1 VTNAPLF
8 STANKKGE
16 STMLSDARARSI
28 VIQCALVAA
37 VVGTATLLVSN
48 TFANLQARGIPIGFD
63 FLTMP
68 SRIVISEAILSYKSR
83 DPYYWAIVVGLANTI
98 FISALVIAFSSVLG
112 LIVGV
117 TRLSSNPLAAGTC
130 RVWVE
135 IARNSPP
142 IVLLIFLYSLWWK
155 IFPPVGEALNPL
167 PGVFA
172 SMRGFVVPAARFEID
187 SAGAAL
193 IFAAMLLGIVA
204 WRAGSLRR
212 FRSEIAWGA
221 VATLM
226 LGFWLADVEFSV
238 DWPVFTGSNFRG
250 GLELTPELST
260 ILIGLT
266 VYTTGF
272 IAEIVRGGVLSVGAG
287 QWDAGRSL
295 GLSRAKILRLIV
307 VPQMLRVIVPPL
319 NSQYINVVKNST
331 LAIAVGYPDFL
342 AVMNTIISKSS
353 HSIEGVF
360 IILGVYLALNLTLSS
375 AANWYNRRIAIVE
388 R

>member
-1 VTNAPLF
+1 
-8 STANKKGE
+8 
-16 STMLSDARARSI
+16 MLSDARARSI
-28 VIQCALVAA
+28 FIQCALMATI
-37 VVGTATLLVSN
+37 VGLATLLITT
-48 TFANLQARGIPIGFD
+48 TFSNLQARGIPIGFD

-98 FISALVIAFSSVLG
+98 FISVLVILFSSALG

-130 RVWVE
+130 RIWVE

-155 IFPPVGEALNPL
+155 VLPPVGEALNPL
-167 PGVFA
+167 PGVYA
-172 SMRGFVVPAARFEID
+172 SMRGFVVPAASLEMDI
-187 SAGAAL
+187 AGVILVAAAL
-193 IFAAMLLGIVA
+193 LLA
-204 WRAGSLRR
+204 LATWRSTPLRR
-212 FRSEIAWGA
+212 FRREIAWGGTA
-221 VATLM
+221 ALL
-226 LGFWLADVEFSV
+226 LGLWLAEFSFSV
-238 DWPVFTGSNFRG
+238 EWPVFTGSNFRG
-250 GLELTPELST
+250 GLELTPEFST

-266 VYTTGF
+266 IYTTGF
-272 IAEIVRGGVLSVGAG
+272 IAEIVRGGVLSVGSG

-295 GLSRAKILRLIV
+295 GLSRTKILRLIV
-307 VPQMLRVIVPPL
+307 IPQMLRVVVPPL

-331 LAIAVGYPDFL
+331 LAIAVGYPDFF

>member
-1 VTNAPLF
+1 
-8 STANKKGE
+8 
-16 STMLSDARARSI
+16 MLSDARARSI
-28 VIQCALVAA
+28 VIQCLLVAA
-37 VVGTATLLVSN
+37 VIGAATLLVTT
-48 TFANLQARGIPIGFD
+48 TFTNLQMRGIPIGFD
-63 FLTMP
+63 FLTTP

-83 DPYYWAIVVGLANTI
+83 DPYYWAIVVGLANTV
-98 FISALVIAFSSVLG
+98 FISALVIVFSSVLG

-155 IFPPVGEALNPL
+155 VLPPVGEALNPI

-172 SMRGFVVPAARFEID
+172 SMRGVMVPSVHVDMETAGVVLIALAGLLVLVARM
-187 SAGAAL
+187 AG
-193 IFAAMLLGIVA
+193 V
-204 WRAGSLRR
+204 LRR
-212 FRSEIAWGA
+212 FRSPLSWAAAAMLLLGLW
-221 VATLM
+221 VADA
-226 LGFWLADVEFSV
+226 GFST
-238 DWPVFTGSNFRG
+238 DWPVFAGSNFQG

-266 VYTTGF
+266 LYTTGF
-272 IAEIVRGGVLSVGAG
+272 IAEIVRGGVLSVGPG
-287 QWDAGRSL
+287 QWDAGRSV
-295 GLSRAKILRLIV
+295 GLSRTQILRLIV
-307 VPQMLRVIVPPL
+307 IPQMLRVIVPPL

-360 IILGVYLALNLTLSS
+360 IILGVFLALNLTLSS

>member
-1 VTNAPLF
+1 MAWG
-8 STANKKGE
+8 A
-16 STMLSDARARSI
+16 
-28 VIQCALVAA
+28 
-37 VVGTATLLVSN
+37 ATLL
-48 TFANLQARGIPIGFD
+48 L
-63 FLTMP
+63 
-68 SRIVISEAILSYKSR
+68 
-83 DPYYWAIVVGLANTI
+83 
-98 FISALVIAFSSVLG
+98 LG
-112 LIVGV
+112 LF
-117 TRLSSNPLAAGTC
+117 S
-130 RVWVE
+130 
-135 IARNSPP
+135 
-142 IVLLIFLYSLWWK
+142 
-155 IFPPVGEALNPL
+155 
-167 PGVFA
+167 
-172 SMRGFVVPAARFEID
+172 
-187 SAGAAL
+187 
-193 IFAAMLLGIVA
+193 
-204 WRAGSLRR
+204 
-212 FRSEIAWGA
+212 
-221 VATLM
+221 
-226 LGFWLADVEFSV
+226 ADVALSV

-266 VYTTGF
+266 IYTTGF

>member
-1 VTNAPLF
+1 
-8 STANKKGE
+8 
-16 STMLSDARARSI
+16 MLSDARGRSI
-28 VIQCALVAA
+28 VIQCALLAA
-37 VVGTATLLVSN
+37 IVSFAYLLVST

-63 FLTMP
+63 FLSMP

-83 DPYYWAIVVGLANTI
+83 DPYYWAIIVGFANTV
-98 FISALVIAFSSVLG
+98 FISALVIISSSVLG
-112 LIVGV
+112 LVVGV

-155 IFPPVGEALNPL
+155 VLPPVGEALNPL
-167 PGVFA
+167 PGFYA
-172 SMRGFVVPAARFEID
+172 SMRGFVVPAVSLDMTGAGLTVLLAVLPLVGIGLLAKRGGRRPPLLT
-187 SAGAAL
+187 SA
-193 IFAAMLLGIVA
+193 ILGI
-204 WRAGSLRR
+204 AG
-212 FRSEIAWGA
+212 
-221 VATLM
+221 
-226 LGFWLADVEFSV
+226 LGLWLADLKISV
-238 DWPVFTGSNFRG
+238 DWPSFAGSNFRG
-250 GLELTPELST
+250 GMELTPELST

-266 VYTTGF
+266 IYTTGF
-272 IAEIVRGGVLSVGAG
+272 IAEIVRGGVLSVGQG
-287 QWDAGRSL
+287 QWDAGRSV
-295 GLSRAKILRLIV
+295 GLSRTQILRLIV
-307 VPQMLRVIVPPL
+307 IPQMLRVIVPPL
-319 NSQYINVVKNST
+319 NSQYINAVKNST

-360 IILGVYLALNLTLSS
+360 IILGVYLALNLTLSG

>member
-1 VTNAPLF
+1 
-8 STANKKGE
+8 
-16 STMLSDARARSI
+16 MLSDVRSRSI
-28 VIQCALVAA
+28 LIQCTLLASI
-37 VVGTATLLVSN
+37 VGFAYLLVST

-63 FLTMP
+63 FLSMP

-83 DPYYWAIVVGLANTI
+83 DPYYWAIVVGFANTV

-117 TRLSSNPLAAGTC
+117 TRLSSNPLAASTC

-155 IFPPVGEALNPL
+155 VLPPVGEALNPL
-167 PGVFA
+167 PGFYV
-172 SMRGFVVPAARFEID
+172 SMRGFVVPAVSLEITRVGLVLFLGALLLVALGCLARRGKQRSRFLLPAVLVT
-187 SAGAAL
+187 SLLAL
-193 IFAAMLLGIVA
+193 L
-204 WRAGSLRR
+204 
-212 FRSEIAWGA
+212 
-221 VATLM
+221 
-226 LGFWLADVEFSV
+226 LADPKLSV
-238 DWPVFTGSNFRG
+238 DWPSFAGSNFRG
-250 GLELTPELST
+250 GMELTPELST

-266 VYTTGF
+266 IYTTGF
-272 IAEIVRGGVLSVGAG
+272 IAEIVRGGVLSVGQG
-287 QWDAGRSL
+287 QWDAGRSV
-295 GLSRAKILRLIV
+295 GLSYTQILRLVV

-375 AANWYNRRIAIVE
+375 VANWYNRRIAIVE

>member
-1 VTNAPLF
+1 
-8 STANKKGE
+8 
-16 STMLSDARARSI
+16 MLSDARTRAI
-28 VIQCALVAA
+28 VIQCVLVAA
-37 VVGTATLLVSN
+37 VAGAAALLVST
-48 TFANLQARGIPIGFD
+48 TFANLRTRGIPIGFD

-83 DPYYWAIVVGLANTI
+83 DPYYWAIVVGLANTV
-98 FISALVIAFSSVLG
+98 FISALVILFSSVLG

-155 IFPPVGEALNPL
+155 VLPPVAEALNPV

-172 SMRGFVVPAARFEID
+172 SMRGVMVPSVHISMATTGVVLMLVAGLLFLGARLAN
-187 SAGAAL
+187 SLRSLRPVLSWVSVAAL
-193 IFAAMLLGIVA
+193 LLGLWVA
-204 WRAGSLRR
+204 DAN
-212 FRSEIAWGA
+212 
-221 VATLM
+221 V
-226 LGFWLADVEFSV
+226 SV
-238 DWPVFTGSNFRG
+238 DWPVFAGSNFQG

-266 VYTTGF
+266 IYTTGF
-272 IAEIVRGGVLSVGAG
+272 IAEIVRGGVLSVGPG
-287 QWDAGRSL
+287 QWDAGRSV
-295 GLSRAKILRLIV
+295 GLSRTQILRLIV
-307 VPQMLRVIVPPL
+307 IPQMLRVIVPPL